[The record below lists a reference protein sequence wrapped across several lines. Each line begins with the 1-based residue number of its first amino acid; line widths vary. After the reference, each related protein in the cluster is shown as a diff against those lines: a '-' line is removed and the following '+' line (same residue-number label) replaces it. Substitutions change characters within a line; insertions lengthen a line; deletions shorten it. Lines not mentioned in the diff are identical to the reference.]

1 MPNKKILVADDDSG
15 IVDVMQIVLEDDGF
29 DAITTMDGS
38 SILKLCEQK
47 PDLIFLDI
55 WMSGING
62 NIICKQLKMSN
73 EFNHIPVIMFSANR
87 NTKQISIECGANDFL
102 AKPFEIAEL
111 LRLAHKY
118 TL

>member
-1 MPNKKILVADDDSG
+1 MPDKKILVADDDSG

-29 DAITTMDGS
+29 DVFTTMDGLN
-38 SILKLCEQK
+38 ILKLCEQK

-62 NIICKQLKMSN
+62 NIICKQLQMSDK
-73 EFNHIPVIMFSANR
+73 FKRIPVIMFSANR
-87 NTKQISIECGANDFL
+87 NTKQISIDCGADDFL
-102 AKPFEIAEL
+102 AKPFEIGEL

-118 TL
+118 TV

>member
-1 MPNKKILVADDDSG
+1 MPDKKILVADDDSG

-29 DAITTMDGS
+29 DVITTMDGLN
-38 SILKLCEQK
+38 ILKLCEQK

-62 NIICKQLKMSN
+62 NIICKQLKMSDK
-73 EFNHIPVIMFSANR
+73 FKHIPVIMFSANR
-87 NTKQISIECGANDFL
+87 NTKQISIECGADDFL
-102 AKPFEIAEL
+102 AKPFEIGEL